1 MDMSDLFVC
10 IDHVGLAVPNMD
22 EALKFH
28 TEVMG
33 WRLLHREQNVEQGVD
48 EAMLGTGAQGT
59 ENAQIQ
65 LLAPLTEE
73 SAVGKYISK
82 NAGRG
87 GIQHIAYRVA
97 DMDAVDAT
105 LRERGVALLYPAPK
119 TGTGGARINF
129 VHPKST
135 GGVLLE
141 LTQPPAEAHH

>member
-1 MDMSDLFVC
+1 MDNLDLFVC
-10 IDHVGLAVPNMD
+10 IDHIGLAVPNMD

-33 WRLLHREQNVEQGVD
+33 WRLLHREQNEEQGVD
-48 EAMLGTGAQGT
+48 EAMLGTGVQG
-59 ENAQIQ
+59 EESSMIQ
-65 LLAPLTEE
+65 LLAPLSEE
-73 SAVGKYISK
+73 SAVGKFIAK

-119 TGTGGARINF
+119 SGTGGARINF

-141 LTQPPAEAHH
+141 ITQPPAEAAH

>member
-1 MDMSDLFVC
+1 MDISDLFVC
-10 IDHVGLAVPNMD
+10 IDHVGLAVPDMD
-22 EALKFH
+22 EALAFH
-28 TEVMG
+28 VETMG
-33 WRLLHREQNVEQGVD
+33 WRLLHREQNAEQGVD
-48 EAMLGTGAQGT
+48 EAMLGTGSQGA
-59 ENAQIQ
+59 ENAMIQ
-65 LLAPLTEE
+65 LLAPLSEE
-73 SAVGKYISK
+73 SAVGKFIAK

-141 LTQPPAEAHH
+141 ITQPPADAHH

>member
-1 MDMSDLFVC
+1 MDILDLFVC
-10 IDHVGLAVPNMD
+10 IDHVGLAVPDMD
-22 EALKFH
+22 EALAFH
-28 TEVMG
+28 VGTMG
-33 WRLLHREQNVEQGVD
+33 WRLLHREQNAEQGVD
-48 EAMLGTGAQGT
+48 EAMLGTGAQGA
-59 ENAQIQ
+59 ENAMIQ
-65 LLAPLTEE
+65 LLAPLSEE
-73 SAVGKYISK
+73 SAVGKFIAK

-141 LTQPPAEAHH
+141 ITQPPADSQH